1 MAAKSTPKK
10 SPAKTAA
17 KKPVAKGGSYTVKQ
31 GDTLYRI
38 ALNKKT
44 TVSKL
49 KSVNGLSSDTIRP
62 GQTLKIP

>member
-1 MAAKSTPKK
+1 M
-10 SPAKTAA
+10 
-17 KKPVAKGGSYTVKQ
+17 KQ